1 LRGAS
6 NLFGLLNEVVFTL
19 AGALLLWVALT
30 GTYLFD
36 PRRPSWLVLA
46 VVLILWGLRALR
58 RARLIAV
65 AKLRLAAR
73 IGGASL
79 VIVGLIMLT
88 LSWMPL
94 GWIGMLLAIAGGI
107 FVARGLVA
115 AAILVSAS

>member
-30 GTYLFD
+30 GAYLFD